1 MATIYNIMLYGGLA
15 LAVIFAV
22 TAIVLFFTLK
32 IPKAIGDVTGS
43 TARKKIEEIRE
54 KGYESVQGVGISKKE
69 AIKNHTTKISVRDV
83 QSSESSKRA
92 EKGRAN
98 YEKAVADIKN
108 KKKNEDYL
116 KSIHE
121 EATDILHE
129 DMQEL
134 ARNMYSDEEATD
146 VLMENE
152 DSEEA
157 TDVLRADDDSEETT
171 DVLRAED
178 DGEEATDV
186 LRADDDSEEATD
198 VLRAEDDGEEATD
211 VLRADDDSEEATD
224 VLRAEDDGE
233 EATDVLRADDDE
245 AATDVLRA
253 DDDEAATD
261 VLRAD
266 DDDATDV
273 LRNDDTEATSVLTGQ
288 SDFTG
293 RLSQGENSILKM
305 VKNVVIVHTDESI

>member
-157 TDVLRADDDSEETT
+157 TDVLRADEDS
-171 DVLRAED
+171 
-178 DGEEATDV
+178 
-186 LRADDDSEEATD
+186 
-198 VLRAEDDGEEATD
+198 EEATD

-253 DDDEAATD
+253 NDDEAATD

-293 RLSQGENSILKM
+293 RLSQGENSMLKM

>member
-134 ARNMYSDEEATD
+134 AGNMYSDEEATD

-157 TDVLRADDDSEETT
+157 TDVLRADE
-171 DVLRAED
+171 
-178 DGEEATDV
+178 
-186 LRADDDSEEATD
+186 DSEEATD

-211 VLRADDDSEEATD
+211 VLRADEDSEEATD

-245 AATDVLRA
+245 EATDVLRA

-261 VLRAD
+261 VLRAE

-293 RLSQGENSILKM
+293 RLSQGENSMLKM

>member
-157 TDVLRADDDSEETT
+157 TDVLRA
-171 DVLRAED
+171 ED

-186 LRADDDSEEATD
+186 LRADEDSEEATD
-198 VLRAEDDGEEATD
+198 VLRAEDDGEE
-211 VLRADDDSEEATD
+211 E
-224 VLRAEDDGE
+224 
-233 EATDVLRADDDE
+233 TDVLRADDDE

-261 VLRAD
+261 VLRAE

-293 RLSQGENSILKM
+293 KLSQGENSMLKM

>member
-157 TDVLRADDDSEETT
+157 TDVLRADE
-171 DVLRAED
+171 
-178 DGEEATDV
+178 
-186 LRADDDSEEATD
+186 DSEEATD

-253 DDDEAATD
+253 NDDEAATD

-293 RLSQGENSILKM
+293 RLSQGENSMLKM

>member
-157 TDVLRADDDSEETT
+157 TDVLRA
-171 DVLRAED
+171 ED
-178 DGEEATDV
+178 DGEE
-186 LRADDDSEEATD
+186 E
-198 VLRAEDDGEEATD
+198 
-211 VLRADDDSEEATD
+211 
-224 VLRAEDDGE
+224 
-233 EATDVLRADDDE
+233 TDVLRADDDE

-261 VLRAD
+261 VLRAE

-293 RLSQGENSILKM
+293 RLSQGENSMLKM

>member
-134 ARNMYSDEEATD
+134 AGNMYSDEEATD

-152 DSEEA
+152 DS
-157 TDVLRADDDSEETT
+157 
-171 DVLRAED
+171 
-178 DGEEATDV
+178 
-186 LRADDDSEEATD
+186 
-198 VLRAEDDGEEATD
+198 
-211 VLRADDDSEEATD
+211 
-224 VLRAEDDGE
+224 E

-261 VLRAD
+261 VLRAE

-293 RLSQGENSILKM
+293 RLSQGENSMLKM

>member
-157 TDVLRADDDSEETT
+157 TDVLRADE
-171 DVLRAED
+171 
-178 DGEEATDV
+178 
-186 LRADDDSEEATD
+186 DSEEATD

-253 DDDEAATD
+253 NDDEAATD
-261 VLRAD
+261 VLRAE

-293 RLSQGENSILKM
+293 RLSQGENSMLKM
-305 VKNVVIVHTDESI
+305 VKNIVIVHTDESI

>member
-157 TDVLRADDDSEETT
+157 TDVLRAEDDGEEET

-186 LRADDDSEEATD
+186 LRADEDSEEETD
-198 VLRAEDDGEEATD
+198 LLRAEDDGEE
-211 VLRADDDSEEATD
+211 E
-224 VLRAEDDGE
+224 
-233 EATDVLRADDDE
+233 TDVLRADDDE

-261 VLRAD
+261 VLRAE

-293 RLSQGENSILKM
+293 RLSQGENSMLKM

>member
-157 TDVLRADDDSEETT
+157 TDVLRA
-171 DVLRAED
+171 ED

-186 LRADDDSEEATD
+186 LRADEDSEEETD
-198 VLRAEDDGEEATD
+198 VLRAEDDGEEETD
-211 VLRADDDSEEATD
+211 VLRADDDEA
-224 VLRAEDDGE
+224 
-233 EATDVLRADDDE
+233 ATDVLRADDDE

-261 VLRAD
+261 VLRAE

-293 RLSQGENSILKM
+293 RLSQGENSMLKM

>member
-157 TDVLRADDDSEETT
+157 TDVLRADE
-171 DVLRAED
+171 
-178 DGEEATDV
+178 
-186 LRADDDSEEATD
+186 DSEEATD

-253 DDDEAATD
+253 NDDEAATD

>member
-157 TDVLRADDDSEETT
+157 TDVLRADDD
-171 DVLRAED
+171 
-178 DGEEATDV
+178 
-186 LRADDDSEEATD
+186 
-198 VLRAEDDGEEATD
+198 
-211 VLRADDDSEEATD
+211 
-224 VLRAEDDGE
+224 
-233 EATDVLRADDDE
+233 
-245 AATDVLRA
+245 
-253 DDDEAATD
+253 EAATD

-266 DDDATDV
+266 DDDETDV

-293 RLSQGENSILKM
+293 RLSQGENSMLKM

>member
-157 TDVLRADDDSEETT
+157 TDVLRA
-171 DVLRAED
+171 ED
-178 DGEEATDV
+178 DGEE
-186 LRADDDSEEATD
+186 E
-198 VLRAEDDGEEATD
+198 
-211 VLRADDDSEEATD
+211 
-224 VLRAEDDGE
+224 
-233 EATDVLRADDDE
+233 TDVLRADDDE

-261 VLRAD
+261 VLRAED
-266 DDDATDV
+266 DDSTDV

-293 RLSQGENSILKM
+293 RLSQGENSMLKM

>member
-108 KKKNEDYL
+108 KKKNEDCL

-134 ARNMYSDEEATD
+134 AGNMYSDEEATD

-157 TDVLRADDDSEETT
+157 TDVLRADE
-171 DVLRAED
+171 
-178 DGEEATDV
+178 
-186 LRADDDSEEATD
+186 DSEEATD
-198 VLRAEDDGEEATD
+198 VLRAEDDGEEETD
-211 VLRADDDSEEATD
+211 VLRADEDSEEATD

-233 EATDVLRADDDE
+233 EETDVLRADDDE

-261 VLRAD
+261 VLRAE

-293 RLSQGENSILKM
+293 RLSQGENSMLKM

>member
-134 ARNMYSDEEATD
+134 AGNMYSDEEATD

-157 TDVLRADDDSEETT
+157 TDVLRADEDSEEAT

-178 DGEEATDV
+178 DGEEETDV

-198 VLRAEDDGEEATD
+198 VLRAEDDGEE
-211 VLRADDDSEEATD
+211 E
-224 VLRAEDDGE
+224 
-233 EATDVLRADDDE
+233 TDVLRADDDE

-261 VLRAD
+261 VLRAE

-293 RLSQGENSILKM
+293 RLSQGENSMLKM

>member
-134 ARNMYSDEEATD
+134 AGNMYSDEEATD

-157 TDVLRADDDSEETT
+157 TDVLRA
-171 DVLRAED
+171 ED
-178 DGEEATDV
+178 DGEE
-186 LRADDDSEEATD
+186 E
-198 VLRAEDDGEEATD
+198 
-211 VLRADDDSEEATD
+211 
-224 VLRAEDDGE
+224 
-233 EATDVLRADDDE
+233 TDVLRADDDE

-266 DDDATDV
+266 DGDATDV

-293 RLSQGENSILKM
+293 RLSQGENSMLKM

>member
-1 MATIYNIMLYGGLA
+1 MATSYNIMLYGGLA

-157 TDVLRADDDSEETT
+157 TDVLRAEDDGEEET

-186 LRADDDSEEATD
+186 LRADEDSEEETD
-198 VLRAEDDGEEATD
+198 VLRAEDDGEE
-211 VLRADDDSEEATD
+211 E
-224 VLRAEDDGE
+224 
-233 EATDVLRADDDE
+233 TDVLRADDDE

-261 VLRAD
+261 VLRAE

-293 RLSQGENSILKM
+293 RLSQGENSMLKM

>member
-157 TDVLRADDDSEETT
+157 TDVLRADE
-171 DVLRAED
+171 
-178 DGEEATDV
+178 
-186 LRADDDSEEATD
+186 DSEEATD
-198 VLRAEDDGEEATD
+198 VLIAEDDGEEATD

-253 DDDEAATD
+253 NDDEAATD

-293 RLSQGENSILKM
+293 RLSQGENSMLKM

>member
-157 TDVLRADDDSEETT
+157 TDVLRA
-171 DVLRAED
+171 ED
-178 DGEEATDV
+178 DGEE
-186 LRADDDSEEATD
+186 E
-198 VLRAEDDGEEATD
+198 
-211 VLRADDDSEEATD
+211 
-224 VLRAEDDGE
+224 
-233 EATDVLRADDDE
+233 TDVLRADDDE

-261 VLRAD
+261 VLRAE

-293 RLSQGENSILKM
+293 KLSQGENSMLKM

>member
-157 TDVLRADDDSEETT
+157 TDVLRADDD
-171 DVLRAED
+171 
-178 DGEEATDV
+178 
-186 LRADDDSEEATD
+186 
-198 VLRAEDDGEEATD
+198 
-211 VLRADDDSEEATD
+211 
-224 VLRAEDDGE
+224 
-233 EATDVLRADDDE
+233 
-245 AATDVLRA
+245 
-253 DDDEAATD
+253 
-261 VLRAD
+261 
-266 DDDATDV
+266 DATDV

>member
-157 TDVLRADDDSEETT
+157 TDVLRA
-171 DVLRAED
+171 ED
-178 DGEEATDV
+178 DGEE
-186 LRADDDSEEATD
+186 E
-198 VLRAEDDGEEATD
+198 
-211 VLRADDDSEEATD
+211 
-224 VLRAEDDGE
+224 
-233 EATDVLRADDDE
+233 TDVLRADDDE

-253 DDDEAATD
+253 DADEAATD
-261 VLRAD
+261 VLRAE

-293 RLSQGENSILKM
+293 RLSQGENSMLKM

>member
-121 EATDILHE
+121 DATDILHE

-134 ARNMYSDEEATD
+134 ARDMYSDEEATD

-157 TDVLRADDDSEETT
+157 TDVLRAE
-171 DVLRAED
+171 
-178 DGEEATDV
+178 
-186 LRADDDSEEATD
+186 DDSEEATD

-211 VLRADDDSEEATD
+211 VLRAEDDGEEATD

-245 AATDVLRA
+245 AAMDVLRA

-261 VLRAD
+261 VLRAE

-273 LRNDDTEATSVLTGQ
+273 LRNDDTEVTSVLTGQ

-293 RLSQGENSILKM
+293 RLSQGENSMLKM

>member
-15 LAVIFAV
+15 LAVIFAI

-83 QSSESSKRA
+83 QSSESSKRV

-157 TDVLRADDDSEETT
+157 TDVLRVDE
-171 DVLRAED
+171 
-178 DGEEATDV
+178 
-186 LRADDDSEEATD
+186 DSEEATD

-261 VLRAD
+261 VLRAE

-273 LRNDDTEATSVLTGQ
+273 LRNEDTEATSVLTGQ

-293 RLSQGENSILKM
+293 RLSQGENSMLKM

>member
-157 TDVLRADDDSEETT
+157 TDVLRADE
-171 DVLRAED
+171 
-178 DGEEATDV
+178 
-186 LRADDDSEEATD
+186 DSEEATD

-211 VLRADDDSEEATD
+211 VLRADDDSVEATD

-253 DDDEAATD
+253 NDDEAATD
-261 VLRAD
+261 VLRAE

-293 RLSQGENSILKM
+293 RLSQGENSMLKM

>member
-134 ARNMYSDEEATD
+134 AGNMYSDEEATD

-157 TDVLRADDDSEETT
+157 TDVLRADE
-171 DVLRAED
+171 
-178 DGEEATDV
+178 
-186 LRADDDSEEATD
+186 DSEEATD

-293 RLSQGENSILKM
+293 RLSQRENSMLKM

>member
-134 ARNMYSDEEATD
+134 AGNMYSDEEATD

-157 TDVLRADDDSEETT
+157 TDVLRADE
-171 DVLRAED
+171 
-178 DGEEATDV
+178 
-186 LRADDDSEEATD
+186 DSEEATD
-198 VLRAEDDGEEATD
+198 VLRAEEDGEEATD

-261 VLRAD
+261 VLRAE

-293 RLSQGENSILKM
+293 RLSQGENSMLKM

>member
-157 TDVLRADDDSEETT
+157 TDVLRADE
-171 DVLRAED
+171 
-178 DGEEATDV
+178 
-186 LRADDDSEEATD
+186 DSEEATD

-233 EATDVLRADDDE
+233 EATDVLGADDDE

-253 DDDEAATD
+253 NDDEAATD

-293 RLSQGENSILKM
+293 RLSQGENSMLKM

>member
-157 TDVLRADDDSEETT
+157 TDVLRAEDDGEEET

-186 LRADDDSEEATD
+186 LRADEDSEEETD
-198 VLRAEDDGEEATD
+198 VLRAEDDGEE
-211 VLRADDDSEEATD
+211 E
-224 VLRAEDDGE
+224 
-233 EATDVLRADDDE
+233 TDVLRADDDE

-261 VLRAD
+261 MLRAE

-293 RLSQGENSILKM
+293 RLSQGENSMLKM

>member
-157 TDVLRADDDSEETT
+157 TDVLRADDDSEEAT
-171 DVLRAED
+171 DVLRAGD

-186 LRADDDSEEATD
+186 LRAGDDGEEATD
-198 VLRAEDDGEEATD
+198 VLRAEDDGEEETD
-211 VLRADDDSEEATD
+211 VLRAD
-224 VLRAEDDGE
+224 G
-233 EATDVLRADDDE
+233 DE

-261 VLRAD
+261 VLRAE

-293 RLSQGENSILKM
+293 RLSQGENSMLKM

>member
-157 TDVLRADDDSEETT
+157 TDVLRA
-171 DVLRAED
+171 ED
-178 DGEEATDV
+178 DG
-186 LRADDDSEEATD
+186 EEATD

-233 EATDVLRADDDE
+233 EETDVLRADDDEEATDVLRADDDE

-253 DDDEAATD
+253 E
-261 VLRAD
+261 

-293 RLSQGENSILKM
+293 RLSQGENSMLKM

>member
-157 TDVLRADDDSEETT
+157 TDVLRADE
-171 DVLRAED
+171 
-178 DGEEATDV
+178 
-186 LRADDDSEEATD
+186 DSEEATD
-198 VLRAEDDGEEATD
+198 VLRAEDDGEEAID

-253 DDDEAATD
+253 NDDEAATD

-293 RLSQGENSILKM
+293 RLSQGENSMLKM

>member
-157 TDVLRADDDSEETT
+157 TDVLRAEDDGEEET

-186 LRADDDSEEATD
+186 LRADEDSEEETD
-198 VLRAEDDGEEATD
+198 VLRAEDDGEE
-211 VLRADDDSEEATD
+211 E
-224 VLRAEDDGE
+224 
-233 EATDVLRADDDE
+233 TDVLRADDDE

-273 LRNDDTEATSVLTGQ
+273 LRNDDAETTSVLTGQ

-293 RLSQGENSILKM
+293 RLSQGENSMLKM

>member
-134 ARNMYSDEEATD
+134 AGNMYSDEEATD

-152 DSEEA
+152 
-157 TDVLRADDDSEETT
+157 
-171 DVLRAED
+171 
-178 DGEEATDV
+178 
-186 LRADDDSEEATD
+186 DSEEATD

-261 VLRAD
+261 VLRAE

-293 RLSQGENSILKM
+293 RLSQGENSMLKM

>member
-1 MATIYNIMLYGGLA
+1 MATIYDIMLYGGLA

-116 KSIHE
+116 KPIHE

-157 TDVLRADDDSEETT
+157 TDVLRADDDSEE
-171 DVLRAED
+171 
-178 DGEEATDV
+178 
-186 LRADDDSEEATD
+186 ATD

-211 VLRADDDSEEATD
+211 VLRADDDSEKATD

-273 LRNDDTEATSVLTGQ
+273 LRNDDTEATSVLAGQ

-293 RLSQGENSILKM
+293 RLSQGENSMLKM